1 LTQPLLWHNRGLNKY
16 IIKPFQREAGILKEN
31 HMEIE
36 KRVEEGRCVVGLKG
50 RLDAVTAPEL
60 EKNLGEIIEDGNVN
74 MILDLTGLEYVSSAG
89 LRIFLVATKKVK
101 ALKGELCLVGLSGNI
116 KEVIEISGFPS
127 IMPCYDTMADLP
139 SS

>member
-1 LTQPLLWHNRGLNKY
+1 
-16 IIKPFQREAGILKEN
+16 
-31 HMEIE
+31 MEIE
-36 KRVEEGRCVVGLKG
+36 NRVEEGRCVVGLKG

-60 EKNLGEIIEDGNVN
+60 EQSLGEIIDQGNLNLV
-74 MILDLTGLEYVSSAG
+74 LDLTGLEYVSSAG

-101 ALKGELCLVGLSGNI
+101 ALKGELCLAGLSGNI

-127 IMPCYDTMADLP
+127 IMPCYDTMEDLP